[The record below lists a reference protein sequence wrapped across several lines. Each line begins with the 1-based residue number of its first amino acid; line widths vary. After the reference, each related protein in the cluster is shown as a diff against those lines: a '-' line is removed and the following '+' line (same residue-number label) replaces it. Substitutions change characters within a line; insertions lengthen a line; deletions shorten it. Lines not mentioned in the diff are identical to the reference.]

1 MKSLSLPGFHRLRM
15 HTQLKL
21 LPASNY
27 HHQIQQAAGGIRSG
41 DQETTTNKQY
51 QLSNKPVAYV
61 EFRDASSAGRA
72 MQMLQGKYLLSSDR
86 GAIRIEYAK
95 SKMAAVNNE
104 HFIHQQQ
111 NAYANGY

>member
-1 MKSLSLPGFHRLRM
+1 LKSLSLPGFHRLRM

-27 HHQIQQAAGGIRSG
+27 HHQIQQAAGIHSY

-86 GAIRIEYAK
+86 GAMRIEYAK
-95 SKMAAVNNE
+95 SKMAAVTNE
-104 HFIHQQQ
+104 HFIHQHQT
-111 NAYANGY
+111 AYANGY

>member
-1 MKSLSLPGFHRLRM
+1 M
-15 HTQLKL
+15 HTQLKP

-27 HHQIQQAAGGIRSG
+27 HQIQQAAGIRSG

-51 QLSNKPVAYV
+51 QLSNIPVAYV

-86 GAIRIEYAK
+86 GAIRIEYAAK
-95 SKMAAVNNE
+95 SKMAAVTNE
-104 HFIHQQQ
+104 HFIHHQQQ
-111 NAYANGY
+111 TAYANGYF